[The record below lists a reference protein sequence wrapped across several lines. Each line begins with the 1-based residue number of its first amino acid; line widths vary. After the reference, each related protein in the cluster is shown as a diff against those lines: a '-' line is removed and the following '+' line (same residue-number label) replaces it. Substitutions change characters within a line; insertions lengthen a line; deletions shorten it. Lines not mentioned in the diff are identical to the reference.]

1 MGAPERVVA
10 YTWDAKSQTF
20 VPATQRPAKFLKGPV
35 PWPWI
40 EKAARLPGRSLVVG
54 LALWRLAGAVKSRTV
69 RLANSE
75 MEALGISRSAKSRA
89 LHELERASLVAVIRT
104 VKQKDGVADLE
115 VEAIDTAEVM
125 EAPERLKR
133 IAEYI
138 IENHDRKT
146 HAREFTAIFCV
157 SNVKSLIAY
166 YEVLKKKRVAG
177 EHDLRVGTIFS
188 YQQNE
193 EAADAD
199 GMLDGD
205 IIPDDS
211 EGKAVN
217 KHSREKLD
225 EYIAD
230 YNALYGTNFS
240 TDNFYGYYKDI
251 GKRVKS
257 KEIDILLVVNMFLT
271 GFDSKPL
278 NTIYVDKNLK
288 HHGLLQAYSRT
299 NRIMGQKKSQGN
311 VVCFR
316 NLKDATDQA
325 IELFANKDA
334 KEEII
339 LAPYEDYV
347 KRFNEAAQKLFAITP
362 TVSSVDSLETEENE
376 AQFVQAFRD
385 VIRIKNILN
394 CFTGFSFNGLAMTE
408 QTFADYR
415 SKYLDL
421 YDKVRSDRA
430 KEKVS
435 ILNDIDFEIE
445 LISRDK
451 INVRYIINLLR
462 KMQNAKPAERQK
474 RQKAILNIVESEPQL
489 RSKKELIA
497 EFIKNIAPAAA
508 GGGDVAEEFDE
519 FWDQKK
525 KVALEALSSDE
536 KLEPTGLE
544 KVIGDYLFTEKPPM
558 RDDVIRI
565 MKDRP
570 GLRERGSV
578 AQRIIDKIKSFVE
591 TFVDGID

>member
-1 MGAPERVVA
+1 
-10 YTWDAKSQTF
+10 
-20 VPATQRPAKFLKGPV
+20 
-35 PWPWI
+35 
-40 EKAARLPGRSLVVG
+40 
-54 LALWRLAGAVKSRTV
+54 
-69 RLANSE
+69 
-75 MEALGISRSAKSRA
+75 
-89 LHELERASLVAVIRT
+89 
-104 VKQKDGVADLE
+104 
-115 VEAIDTAEVM
+115 
-125 EAPERLKR
+125 
-133 IAEYI
+133 
-138 IENHDRKT
+138 
-146 HAREFTAIFCV
+146 
-157 SNVKSLIAY
+157 
-166 YEVLKKKRVAG
+166 
-177 EHDLRVGTIFS
+177 
-188 YQQNE
+188 
-193 EAADAD
+193 
-199 GMLDGD
+199 
-205 IIPDDS
+205 
-211 EGKAVN
+211 
-217 KHSREKLD
+217 
-225 EYIAD
+225 
-230 YNALYGTNFS
+230 
-240 TDNFYGYYKDI
+240 
-251 GKRVKS
+251 
-257 KEIDILLVVNMFLT
+257 
-271 GFDSKPL
+271 
-278 NTIYVDKNLK
+278 
-288 HHGLLQAYSRT
+288 
-299 NRIMGQKKSQGN
+299 MGQKKSQGN

-316 NLKDATDQA
+316 NLKEATDQA

-362 TVSSVDSLETEENE
+362 TVSSVDSLESEEDE

-408 QTFADYR
+408 QMFADYR

-451 INVRYIINLLR
+451 INVSYIIKLLR
-462 KMQNAKPAERQK
+462 NMQKAKPAERQK
-474 RQKAILNIVESEPQL
+474 RQNAILNIVESEPQL
-489 RSKKELIA
+489 RSKKELIE

-519 FWDQKK
+519 FWVQKK
-525 KVALEALSSDE
+525 KVALETLSSDE
-536 KLEPTGLE
+536 KLEPAGLE